1 MRRSRSWRTRFAKPV
16 PDRLNSYLGLHAARY
31 DLIYADKPYAAE
43 AAFVARLTGAGGGR
57 LLDVA
62 CGTGRHAREFAAL
75 GFDVTGVDYNEDLL
89 AVARE
94 RGPGVG
100 FHHGDM
106 RALPAPAEPYDVV
119 TCLFDSI
126 GYPGDDEAIV
136 AALRSLARQL
146 APDGVL
152 AFEFLHAPAFL
163 AGASSTR
170 VRRWP
175 TPEGGELLRISETEL
190 DRVLGTMTVSYE
202 LIESSAGGT
211 DVARGGERQCNRFF
225 TLAEM
230 RLLMQIAGVPLE
242 RFVPAYEDG
251 EISSETWHVLAVAR
265 MGSS

>member
-1 MRRSRSWRTRFAKPV
+1 V
-16 PDRLNSYLGLHAARY
+16 PERLNSYLGLHAARY

-43 AAFVARLTGAGGGR
+43 AAFVAQLTGAGGGR

-75 GFDVTGVDYNEDLL
+75 GFDVTGVDYNAELL
-89 AVARE
+89 AIARE
-94 RGPGVG
+94 CNPGVR
-100 FHHGDM
+100 FQHGDM
-106 RALPAPAEPYDVV
+106 RALAPPAEPFDVV

-126 GYPGDDEAIV
+126 GYPLGDEPIV
-136 AALRSLARQL
+136 AALRSLAGQL
-146 APDGVL
+146 APGGVL
-152 AFEFLHAPAFL
+152 AFEFLHAPAL
-163 AGASSTR
+163 LSGASSTR

-190 DRVLGTMTVSYE
+190 DRVHGTMTVSYE
-202 LIESSAGGT
+202 LIELSAAGS
-211 DVARGGERQCNRFF
+211 DVARGGERQSNRFF

-230 RLLMQIAGVPLE
+230 RLLMRVAGVPLE

-265 MGSS
+265 MDGS

>member
-1 MRRSRSWRTRFAKPV
+1 M

-43 AAFVARLTGAGGGR
+43 AAFVAMLAGASRGR

-75 GFDVTGVDYNEDLL
+75 GFDVTGVDYNDDLL
-89 AVARE
+89 AVARA
-94 RGPGVG
+94 GAGAAPGVS
-100 FHHGDM
+100 FEHGDM
-106 RALPAPAEPYDVV
+106 RCLPAPAEPYDVV

-126 GYPGDDEAIV
+126 GYPLDDDSIV
-136 AALRSLARQL
+136 AALRSLAGQL

-152 AFEFLHAPAFL
+152 VVEFLHAPAFL

-175 TPEGGELLRISETEL
+175 TPGGGELLRISETEL
-190 DRVLGTMTVSYE
+190 DRVNGTMTVRYE
-202 LIESSAGGT
+202 LIELSADGG
-211 DVARGGERQCNRFF
+211 DVVRGGERQRNRFF

-230 RLLMQIAGVPLE
+230 RLLLRAAGVELE
-242 RFVPAYEDG
+242 RFVAAYEDG
-251 EISSETWHVLAVAR
+251 EVSSETWHVLAVAR
-265 MGSS
+265 AGSA